1 MAEHNDSLESALLSA
16 LLATTHDFVYFKD
29 SERRFLRISK
39 SFERLLG
46 RPEREIIGRRDEELF
61 PPEIARDTVAD
72 DTRVIATGEPL
83 TNKVEGGEVAPGVES
98 WVLTTKMPWLDADG
112 RTLGLCGISRE
123 FTELKHLRDAVESSA
138 RRLRV
143 LADTVPIPLGATRVR
158 DGALVF
164 ANRAL
169 SDFFGL
175 APDKL
180 HGERVPALYAD
191 DRERAALV
199 ERVEREGRVVN
210 REVEITRVDGDAR
223 TISLSAA
230 PLDVDGERAIISALV
245 DITELKK
252 HERSLRRLSREK
264 DALLREV
271 NHRVNNNLT
280 TLLSLVARGRRS
292 VGESAE
298 LPALERLENAIRG
311 LSTVH
316 VMLSDS
322 TWSPLALTSLCERL
336 VISTTAD
343 ERPPP
348 EFHINGSSV
357 RVSSQ
362 TANTLALVICELALN
377 TLKHADVRPARIDV
391 EVGRDGED
399 ITIRYRDNGVGF
411 SESALAG
418 ARRGEGMG
426 LVRVLVAH
434 TLGGS
439 MTVSNDDGAVT
450 LIRFPEPG
458 TQ

>member
-1 MAEHNDSLESALLSA
+1 MAEHNDSLESSLLSA

-29 SERRFLRISK
+29 RERRFLRISK

-46 RPEREIIGRRDEELF
+46 RPEREIVGRRDEDLF

-72 DTRVIATGEPL
+72 DIRVIETGEPL
-83 TNKVEGGEVAPGVES
+83 TNKIEGGEVSPGVES

-123 FTELKHLRDAVESSA
+123 ITELKQLRDAVESNA

-143 LADTVPIPLGATRVR
+143 IADTVPIPLGATRVR

-169 SDFFGL
+169 TDFFGL
-175 APDKL
+175 SPDKNL
-180 HGERVPALYAD
+180 GERVLAFYAD
-191 DRERAALV
+191 DRGRADLV
-199 ERVEREGRVVN
+199 ERVERAGRLVN
-210 REVEITRVDGDAR
+210 CETEMTRADGDTR

-230 PLDVDGERAIISALV
+230 SLDVDGERSIISALA

-252 HERSLRRLSREK
+252 HERSLRQLSREK
-264 DALLREV
+264 DELLREV

-280 TLLSLVARGRRS
+280 ALLSLVARERRRA
-292 VGESAE
+292 GESAE
-298 LPALERLENAIRG
+298 LPALGRLENAIRA

-316 VMLSDS
+316 VMLSDA
-322 TWSPLALTSLCERL
+322 TWNPLALTSLCERL

-343 ERPPP
+343 ARPPP
-348 EFHINGSSV
+348 EFRINSSSI

-362 TANTLALVICELALN
+362 TAHTLALVICELALN
-377 TLKHADVRPARIDV
+377 TLKHADARPARIDV
-391 EVGRDGED
+391 EVGRDAED

-411 SESALAG
+411 SEGVLAG
-418 ARRGEGMG
+418 ARRGEGIG
-426 LVRVLVAH
+426 LIRVLVTH
-434 TLGGS
+434 TLGGA
-439 MTVSNDDGAVT
+439 MTVRNEGGAVT
-450 LIRFPEPG
+450 LIRFPE
-458 TQ
+458 TAL